1 MMLELVILQDTRAI
15 LVDRVKSVVER
26 RRAADD
32 AELLQR
38 EPELVL
44 VELTRMVLIKVAECV
59 DNPVE
64 VLGERHLELAKD
76 ARHACLLCGIRLGLH
91 AVWAVRCLELLK
103 LDDAGFLHVHRGKDG
118 RELAQRHQI
127 AQCRE
132 TVAKLG

>member
-15 LVDRVKSVVER
+15 LVNRVKGVVER

-38 EPELVL
+38 EPKLVL

-76 ARHACLLCGIRLGLH
+76 ARHACLLSGWLD

-103 LDDAGFLHVHRGKDG
+103 LDDAGSLHVHRRKDG
-118 RELAQRHQI
+118 CELAH
-127 AQCRE
+127 
-132 TVAKLG
+132 GH